1 MKKTAA
7 LKSNAV
13 CVAVCA
19 LQVQSGNALQR
30 LIPAGTFTAPRGAM
44 SGNGPWLLTEDAANR
59 LIARAATR
67 STDIVVDYEHQTLL
81 TEKNGQP
88 APASGWVDP
97 RSLEWRDD
105 GLYGRIDWKTAA
117 ATAISNDEY
126 RYLSPVFPYDAAT
139 GEVLDLYHL
148 ALTNTPAIDEAVA
161 AMAAARA
168 SAHPANEDD
177 TVKREQLIKTLGL
190 AENATDAD
198 IESALAA
205 LKANADELAALRE
218 GLDVDEQGNAVEAV
232 ATLKSKAAQTAEPDL
247 SQYVPKSVY
256 KEATQQLAALK
267 ASGDTTEV
275 EALIKEGLDDGRIA
289 GQATANWL
297 REQGLA
303 ALKAHLQDAPTIAA
317 LKGTQ
322 TQGKKPNANDDEGE
336 LTAAE
341 LAVCKNMGL
350 DPETYKKNKAAA

>member
-1 MKKTAA
+1 MKRLAA

-19 LQVQSGNALQR
+19 LQVQPSNALQR
-30 LIPAGTFTAPRGAM
+30 LIPAGTFDAPRGAM
-44 SGNGPWLLTEDAANR
+44 SGNGPWLLTEAAAKR

-67 STDIVVDYEHQTLL
+67 STDIVIDYEHQTLL
-81 TEKNGQP
+81 TEKNGLP

-105 GLYGRIDWKTAA
+105 GLYGRVDWKAA
-117 ATAISNDEY
+117 AAKAITDDEY
-126 RYLSPVFPYDAAT
+126 RYLSPVFPYDAST

-148 ALTNTPAIDEAVA
+148 ALTNTPAIDDAIAVL
-161 AMAAARA
+161 AAARMA
-168 SAHPANEDD
+168 SQEPEEDD
-177 TVKREQLIKTLGL
+177 AVKRDQLIKTLGL
-190 AENATDAD
+190 AEGATDAD

-247 SQYVPKSVY
+247 SQYVPKAVY
-256 KEATQQLAALK
+256 NEATEQLAALK
-267 ASGDTTEV
+267 GAGDTAEMDR
-275 EALIKEGLDDGRIA
+275 LITEGLDDGRIP
-289 GQATANWL
+289 GEATANWL

-303 ALKAHLQDAPTIAA
+303 ALKAHLEDAPSIAA
-317 LKGTQ
+317 LKGGTQ
-322 TQGKKPNANDDEGE
+322 TNGKKPPANADDETAPGAE
-336 LTAAE
+336 L
-341 LAVCKNMGL
+341 LAVCSQMGL
-350 DPETYKKNKAAA
+350 DAKEVAKAG